1 MKEIRVLVVDDSA
14 FSRHTLTTILEMD
27 KEIKIIGTA
36 SNGQE
41 AIEMTKKLLPDVIT
55 LDILMPV
62 MDGLTALKHIM
73 REVPTPVIMVSSLT
87 THEGAQ
93 QTMEALSLGAID
105 YVSKSSGPIS
115 LDIAKIKGNL
125 IEKVKIASAA
135 KIKLAANVNVA
146 SEKFRK
152 IISDLLRQKVII
164 PGTPTVQK
172 KKTTKELVAIAASTG
187 GPAALQ
193 IVLGSLPATFPVGL
207 VIVQHIAEGFSDAL
221 AERLNSISPL
231 EIKVSA
237 DYELIRPGVGLLAPA
252 GYHLTVKRIEGKI
265 YSSISREP
273 SNTLHRPSADVLFSS
288 VAKTCG
294 AHTCAVIM
302 TGMGGDG
309 AHGIKEIREKGG
321 TTIAQDEYTSV
332 IFGMPN
338 EAIQQGGIDIVA
350 PLENIPGEIIK
361 AI

>member
-27 KEIKIIGTA
+27 KEIKVIGTA

-41 AIEMTKKLLPDVIT
+41 AIEITKKLRPDVIT

-73 REVPTPVIMVSSLT
+73 REVPTPVIMVSSVT
-87 THEGAQ
+87 YEGAQ

-105 YVSKSSGPIS
+105 FFTKPSGPIS
-115 LDIAKIKGNL
+115 LVIAKIKGSL
-125 IEKVKIASAA
+125 IEKVKIASAT

-152 IISDLLRQKVII
+152 IISDLSREKILT
-164 PGTPTVQK
+164 PGIPTVQK

-207 VIVQHIAEGFSDAL
+207 VIVQHIAKGFSDAL

-237 DYELIRPGVGLLAPA
+237 DYELVRPGVGLLAPA

-294 AHTCAVIM
+294 ADTCAVIL
-302 TGMGGDG
+302 TGMGDDG

-332 IFGMPN
+332 IFGMPK